1 MESTIVFADPKAI
14 LTQSNV
20 AKAAVLSAAPVLLSV
35 VTDGRLVPL
44 ALLTTFIGLA
54 LVSIR
59 KSAAEGNR
67 STTENI
73 VIASLLIFGAT
84 VWGYFVAGAL
94 FFLVP
99 AVAVVAT
106 RSRVNH
112 SGTAAE
118 SPTPERVLARH

>member
-1 MESTIVFADPKAI
+1 METMFAFADTKTV
-14 LTQSNV
+14 LTRANA
-20 AKAAVLSAAPVLLSV
+20 AKTATLATAPFLLSV
-35 VTDGRLVPL
+35 LTDGRFVPL
-44 ALLTTFIGLA
+44 ALLTTLIGLA

-73 VIASLLIFGAT
+73 VIGSMLVFAAT

-99 AVAVVAT
+99 VLAVVVT
-106 RSRVNH
+106 R
-112 SGTAAE
+112 GTAKKLHIA
-118 SPTPERVLARH
+118 SAAAKRAFVSH